1 MTDRCLRQIS
11 SWRVPPNWSRRDWY
25 EEMRA
30 EANAA
35 AWEAELDFDPTRGV
49 PLPAFVHGRVLA
61 RALTRYRREWAYA
74 RRCGLRSE
82 TDRFEDI
89 NSRGFSAV
97 DVSDSLQRGL
107 DRLPEHHRRL
117 IWCLYWEGKT
127 EVEIARL
134 LSRSQA
140 TISLRKSRILERLR
154 RGMGDS
160 EKTEPSA
167 K

>member
-1 MTDRCLRQIS
+1 MFVRDPRLASAAKLVTAGLVRGDEGGGQRC
-11 SWRVPPNWSRRDWY
+11 RV
-25 EEMRA
+25 
-30 EANAA
+30 
-35 AWEAELDFDPTRGV
+35 EAELDFDPTRGV
-49 PLPAFVHGRVLA
+49 PLPAFVHRRVLA

-117 IWCLYWEGKT
+117 IRCLYWEGKT

-134 LSRSQA
+134 LSAQSGDDQPA
-140 TISLRKSRILERLR
+140 QEPHPGAAPPWYGRLR
-154 RGMGDS
+154 NNGAVSKMN
-160 EKTEPSA
+160 
-167 K
+167 